1 MDESITH
8 DYLMLENEVAT
19 IPHHFENMEKKPM
32 MKLADFHSLAI
43 KMNYTSANII
53 KCHQI
58 SLTPFPVYALE
69 TVLCTLH
76 IESHSQGKS
85 NFRQCIERNPLD

>member
-1 MDESITH
+1 MQKFITH
-8 DYLMLENEVAT
+8 DYLMLENEVST
-19 IPHHFENMEKKPM
+19 IPYHFENTEKKPL

-43 KMNYTSANII
+43 KMTNTSANII
-53 KCHQI
+53 KCHRI

-76 IESHSQGKS
+76 IESHSLRK
-85 NFRQCIERNPLD
+85 E

>member
-1 MDESITH
+1 MDEFITH
-8 DYLMLENEVAT
+8 AHLMLENEVET
-19 IPHHFENMEKKPM
+19 IPHHFKNVEKKPL
-32 MKLADFHSLAI
+32 MKLADFHSLAKKI
-43 KMNYTSANII
+43 NNTSANII
-53 KCHQI
+53 KCHRK